1 MDSQSNS
8 KFYAGECACK
18 KSTSSTKLAIQCE
31 YCIGYSDNQH
41 NQYNH
46 NKGHKCSC
54 IEVEITNYICNTCAE
69 IRDRIDTL
77 GEELDQLVQSLVTD
91 IKQFVDCR
99 EKLNYIEYI
108 SIELR
113 QLNRKLLENLIP
125 NE

>member
-8 KFYAGECACK
+8 KFYAGECACE
-18 KSTSSTKLAIQCE
+18 KSPSSTKLAIQCE
-31 YCIGYSDNQH
+31 YCIGYSDNQ
-41 NQYNH
+41 YNH

-54 IEVEITNYICNTCAE
+54 VELEITNYICNTCAK

-77 GEELDQLVQSLVTD
+77 SEELDMLAQNLVID

-99 EKLNYIEYI
+99 EKLKYIEYI

-125 NE
+125 T

>member
-1 MDSQSNS
+1 MDNQSDSQ
-8 KFYAGECACK
+8 FYAGECVCEK
-18 KSTSSTKLAIQCE
+18 IPSSTKLAIQCK
-31 YCIGYSDNQH
+31 YCIGYSH

-46 NKGHKCSC
+46 DKGHNCSC
-54 IEVEITNYICNTCAE
+54 IEVEITNYICNICAE

-77 GEELDQLVQSLVTD
+77 NEELDQLVQSLVKD

-99 EKLNYIEYI
+99 EKLKCIECI

-125 NE
+125 THSR